1 MINFYRN
8 KTLLAITKPKI
19 ASRQLDA
26 AFSVTPYDT
35 FDDKSK
41 WVKSHWFS
49 SGKAIDIE
57 VNDIGEFT
65 IIDNFIDG
73 RSSLDELSLDPHI
86 TKYLKNSIKLLTAK
100 INTTGYKHLPL
111 YLFIRDPE
119 NRFISGLYQELYV
132 SITNHARFMLGEEYN
147 DGNTLYQYTN
157 FAKETIE
164 TDSGL
169 NFLKRYINESEI
181 SEDKKP
187 SSKREKTFLKK
198 IIQQWLP
205 WFAKKTHWKS
215 AHTDNYLIDY
225 LLILDYM
232 KSFKNVN
239 LVNIEKTDVKT
250 VFEKHIESDNEI
262 FTLERNTSNNWLK
275 DLLIDEI
282 QNNPKIS
289 ISIRGYLSNE
299 MKIYNHL
306 IKKYA
311 DLFV

>member
-19 ASRQLDA
+19 ASRQIDA
-26 AFSVTPYDT
+26 AFSVTPYDN

-49 SGKAIDIE
+49 SGKAVDIE

-73 RSSLDELSLDPHI
+73 RSSVNKSLDPHI
-86 TKYLKNSIKLLTAK
+86 KKYLKNSIKVLTAK

-132 SITNHARFMLGEEYN
+132 SISNHARFMLDEEYN
-147 DGNTLYQYTN
+147 DENTLYQYTN

-164 TDSGL
+164 TDSAL

-187 SSKREKTFLKK
+187 SSKREKIFLKK

-205 WFAKKTHWKS
+205 WFAKKSHWKS
-215 AHTDNYLIDY
+215 AHTDNYLTDY

-239 LVNIEKTDVKT
+239 LVDIEKTDVKT

-289 ISIRGYLSNE
+289 TSIRGYLSNE

>member
-8 KTLLAITKPKI
+8 KTVLAITKPKI
-19 ASRQLDA
+19 ATRLLDRV
-26 AFSVTPYDT
+26 FSATPYDD

-41 WVKSHWFS
+41 WVKSHWFPA
-49 SGKAIDIE
+49 GKTLDIE
-57 VNDIGEFT
+57 INDIGEFT

-73 RSSLDELSLDPHI
+73 RSSVNKSLDPHI
-86 TKYLKNSIKLLTAK
+86 TKYLKNSIKELTAK
-100 INTTGYKHLPL
+100 ITTTGDKHLPL

-119 NRFISGLYQELYV
+119 TRFISGLYQELYV
-132 SITNHARFMLGEEYN
+132 SISNHARFMLGEEYN
-147 DGNTLYQYTN
+147 DENTLYQYTN

-164 TDSGL
+164 TDSAL
-169 NFLKRYINESEI
+169 NFLKKYINESEI
-181 SEDKKP
+181 SEDNKP
-187 SSKREKTFLKK
+187 SSKREKIFLKK

-205 WFAKKTHWKS
+205 WFAKKTHWDS
-215 AHTDNYLIDY
+215 VHTDNYLTDY

-250 VFEKHIESDNEI
+250 VFEKHLESDNEI

-275 DLLIDEI
+275 NLLIDELY
-282 QNNPKIS
+282 NNPKITAS
-289 ISIRGYLSNE
+289 INNYLSNE

-306 IKKYA
+306 LKKYA